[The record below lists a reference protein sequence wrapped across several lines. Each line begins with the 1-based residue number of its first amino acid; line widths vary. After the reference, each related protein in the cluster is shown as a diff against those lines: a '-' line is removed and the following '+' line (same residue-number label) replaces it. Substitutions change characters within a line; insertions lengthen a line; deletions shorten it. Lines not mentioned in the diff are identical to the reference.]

1 MPSTYRVSRA
11 ARIEAPPS
19 AVYPHLVDLRR
30 WVPWS
35 PWEGEDPYTVRTWSG
50 RESGVGAAYA
60 WSGNREAGE
69 GSMRIV
75 AAEPDR
81 RLDLELSFVRPFPAT
96 NTVRL
101 DLDPE
106 SQGMACVLTM
116 TMGGTLHPLLRALS
130 RVMPL
135 DRMVA
140 KDLEQALGRLRDVVE
155 ESWVPVADPPLRAE
169 ADLLA
174 EQLSEQLRTD
184 DGLKDPTVPEDAR
197 PDVSPATRQQPV
209 ARSA

>member
-1 MPSTYRVSRA
+1 MPSAYRVSRA

-35 PWEGEDPYTVRTWSG
+35 PWEGEGPYTVRTWPG

-81 RLDLELSFVRPFPAT
+81 RLDLDLSFVRPFPAT
-96 NTVRL
+96 NTLRL

-106 SQGMACVLTM
+106 SQGRACVLTM

-155 ESWVPVADPPLRAE
+155 ESWVPVAAPPVRAE
-169 ADLLA
+169 ADLLG
-174 EQLSEQLRTD
+174 EQLSEPVSTD
-184 DGLKDPTVPEDAR
+184 HGLPGPTVPEDAR
-197 PDVSPATRQQPV
+197 PDVSPSTTHQPV